1 MRDTAHSAATLLK
14 KLGMS
19 NPEIRPTL
27 YLEQLGQ
34 NWGRIREIPQSTGL
48 HPTRPIR
55 LDPRRYNSML
65 DQNHLISERSS
76 DVKKCMGGYASR
88 LAGTAVAGC
97 EGMRLTN

>member
-48 HPTRPIR
+48 HPRPTTTDPLLR
-55 LDPRRYNSML
+55 LDARPKPS
-65 DQNHLISERSS
+65 HIGAIERCE
-76 DVKKCMGGYASR
+76 KMHGR
-88 LAGTAVAGC
+88 LASAPAGIAVAG
-97 EGMRLTN
+97 